1 MAQGQH
7 KWKET
12 VDDLYPSPSPSWD
25 MEDWMVMRANLQE
38 SEPVLFSVFFLF
50 LEYFIMILK
59 WQNTHLQF
67 NPGFC

>member
-1 MAQGQH
+1 MAQDQD

-12 VDDLYPSPSPSWD
+12 VDDLCPSPSPSWD

-38 SEPVLFSVFFLF
+38 SEPVLFPYFNF
-50 LEYFIMILK
+50 LEYIIMILE